1 MRKEKGLA
9 RKRGG
14 LPLDEDV
21 YISALV
27 LARSHE
33 PPLLSSPSNKYTW
46 IAMGHST
53 FSFHNAAST
62 AAMLL
67 LAAVFFSSAVA
78 SDPLFSCGPSSPSR
92 AYPFCDRSLPA
103 ARRAADLVSRLTVAE
118 KVSQLGDEAA
128 GVPRLGVPPYKWWS
142 EGLHGL
148 AFWGHGMR
156 FNGTVTGVTSFPQVL
171 LTTASF
177 DDGLWFRIGQ
187 VRNVHIPA
195 TRRRAMRLPANIQPR
210 VLHRICAVWGRVHCT
225 VLLWQ

>member
-1 MRKEKGLA
+1 MRKDLA
-9 RKRGG
+9 TKRGS
-14 LPLDEDV
+14 LPLAEDV

-27 LARSHE
+27 LIGPSHE
-33 PPLLSSPSNKYTW
+33 SSSPSNTKKYTS
-46 IAMGHST
+46 IAMGRT
-53 FSFHNAAST
+53 FSFHNATST
-62 AAMLL
+62 AMVLQ
-67 LAAVFFSSAVA
+67 LALFFSSAVSG

-156 FNGTVTGVTSFPQVL
+156 YNGTVTGVTSFPQVL

-187 VRNVHIPA
+187 VCTYACDAPTNIP
-195 TRRRAMRLPANIQPR
+195 RLR
-210 VLHRICAVWGRVHCT
+210 T
-225 VLLWQ
+225 VYAAWACIAL